1 MPSRASS
8 AAGSHSKS
16 TSAGAASDTTTTWLD
31 ALLLVA
37 RLGVE
42 TTESAAPA
50 AKAVFQSAV
59 LLLEKIEKLQKNQ
72 EALKDICEQIVS
84 TLQMLCSVIQ
94 AAHPEVANLQERCLD
109 FQQLLNGISSR
120 IEEIKNIKTSRRQQ
134 LKGFILPG
142 GITNAL
148 AVYGNSITDMQ
159 EQLKLFTVHNTK
171 LVLNETSGGQT
182 SQSGSEFS
190 ATFTTTGMSW
200 FEDTFNS
207 ELSRSQIEDALARSI
222 INVIQE
228 IWIHLTNPVRATLN
242 HTHNALEKVQALFNH
257 LDAHF
262 GNLVL
267 IFSFQ
272 EAVLKWGRI
281 GHMVNHRLQNNAG
294 SQTSDSLVVA
304 LASGQTVIQPRF
316 VRDKVQFIRNCPPPS
331 KFFQGRKDI
340 LLQLDRFFQP
350 TEQKEQKV
358 VLLYGLGG
366 AGKTQ
371 IALKFISD
379 SVFRFRFTD
388 QFKINASS
396 EEAIEMGYKQIALT
410 QNLGDTAEAAQTW
423 LKTNQDE
430 WLLLFDNADKRDLD
444 LGEYL
449 PKCTH
454 GNVLITSRNPQL
466 WSHTGPDKKI
476 IEISNLVVDDAVVLL
491 LKCAGLDT
499 DKHKTQAVAVVKEL
513 YCFPLAIIQAGAFI
527 SRIPSLHEDISD
539 FIPLYQKNQAALLSK
554 KPEQSQGDYKLTVYT
569 TWEMSFKQLKPA
581 AAEFL
586 QLCSFIHFEGISE
599 DIFKRA
605 SEYVP
610 GDGPLDPSHN
620 ILHSGLDLLLGF
632 KDSESMWNTLAFGEI
647 ISEICSYSLMVWQ
660 SNAGSIHPLV
670 HQWSRTMAIDSI
682 GQRNLVV
689 ALLGMSAACSVGIM
703 QRIQLFLHLVR
714 LLEGGDLMDTGFEDH
729 FGSVFVAGGMY
740 RVAGALQRHMWT
752 RSSDIL
758 GAEHPNTIQAASNL
772 ASTYSDLGQYTDA
785 QKLKEQVL
793 EQQTRLLGAEHPK
806 TIRAAGNLA
815 ATYSHLGRFADA
827 QKLQEQVLEQQ
838 TRLLGAEHPETIGTA
853 GNLALTYQDLGRH
866 TDAQRLGEQVLE
878 QQTRLLGGEHPDTIR
893 AAGNL
898 ASTYR
903 ALGQY
908 VNAQKLNEQVLEQ
921 RTRLLGAE
929 HPDTIWTAGNL
940 AATYRNLGRHAD
952 AQKLNEQ
959 VLEQRTRLLGA
970 EHPHTI
976 WTAGNLA
983 AIYRDLGQ
991 HADAQKLEEKVLE
1004 QRTRLLGAEH
1014 PDTIWTAGNLALTY
1028 Q

>member
-1 MPSRASS
+1 MSTGDRLPPVHTALLLAMTTPHRPQPPATAATRSGWIKRLMPSRASS
-8 AAGSHSKS
+8 AAGSPSKS

-31 ALLLVA
+31 GLLLVA

-94 AAHPEVANLQERCLD
+94 AHPEVANLQERCLD

-120 IEEIKNIKTSRRQQ
+120 IDEIKNIKTSRRQQ

-379 SVFRFRFTD
+379 SVSRFRFTD

-539 FIPLYQKNQAALLSK
+539 FIPLYQKNRAALLSK

-620 ILHSGLDLLLGF
+620 ILHSGLDLLSGF

-647 ISEICSYSLMVWQ
+647 ISEICSYSLMQ
-660 SNAGSIHPLV
+660 
-670 HQWSRTMAIDSI
+670 Q
-682 GQRNLVV
+682 
-689 ALLGMSAACSVGIM
+689 
-703 QRIQLFLHLVR
+703 
-714 LLEGGDLMDTGFEDH
+714 
-729 FGSVFVAGGMY
+729 
-740 RVAGALQRHMWT
+740 
-752 RSSDIL
+752 
-758 GAEHPNTIQAASNL
+758 SNL

-827 QKLQEQVLEQQ
+827 QKLQKQVLEQQ

-908 VNAQKLNEQVLEQ
+908 ANAQKLNEQVLEQ

-983 AIYRDLGQ
+983 AIYRDLRQ
-991 HADAQKLEEKVLE
+991 HTDAQKLEEKVLE